1 VQSLK
6 CLLTATRFSESLLLG
21 RVNSCHGFHER
32 IVIHASGFYTLTLS
46 AEEGDNAANK
56 LTAECPAPRTVVLG
70 TAVRM
75 LLGILV
81 VTGFTRF
88 TRLGVKP
95 CLEEVKPCRAC
106 EQQRGDSTLRI
117 AL

>member
-1 VQSLK
+1 MQSLK
-6 CLLTATRFSESLLLG
+6 CLLTATRFSEFLLLG

-46 AEEGDNAANK
+46 ADQGDNAANK

-70 TAVRM
+70 TAARM

-81 VTGFTRF
+81 VTGFTRL
-88 TRLGVKP
+88 TRLRLK
-95 CLEEVKPCRAC
+95 
-106 EQQRGDSTLRI
+106 
-117 AL
+117 ALP